1 MQNVQP
7 AAPYP
12 GSTPYPGG
20 TAYTGSPLGAESS
33 RSAVS
38 WGAVIAGAVIA
49 SAVSSMLVIG
59 GSGLGFLSMSP
70 WENEGAS
77 GKTLAVGTLV
87 WLFAT
92 HIIAYGMA
100 GYVAGRLRTKWTDA
114 ARDEVYFR
122 DTGHG
127 FLVWALSA
135 VVALVMLGSTMA
147 SVISGTAKAGATM
160 VGAGA
165 GAATAAVG
173 QAAQGSDNTLSLDY
187 FTDALM
193 RPNDPATAMSPQTDA
208 REQASRILA
217 RSLANG
223 EVAQA
228 DQDYLVKLI
237 ARESGV
243 DEEAARNRLTQVQ
256 EQAKQTAEQA
266 EKKAREAADTARKAA
281 AGFALWA
288 FAAMLVGAFVA
299 SFSATIGGR
308 ARDR

>member
-1 MQNVQP
+1 MQHVP
-7 AAPYP
+7 PAAAPYP
-12 GSTPYPGG
+12 GSTL
-20 TAYTGSPLGAESS
+20 SVESS

-38 WGAVIAGAVIA
+38 WGAVIAGAFIA

-70 WENEGAS
+70 WQDEGAS
-77 GKTLAVGTLV
+77 GKTLAMGTLV
-87 WLFAT
+87 WLFLT
-92 HIIAYGMA
+92 HIIAYGIA

-122 DTGHG
+122 DTAHG
-127 FLVWALSA
+127 FLVWALST
-135 VVALVMLGSTMA
+135 VVALFMLGSTMA
-147 SVISGTAKAGATM
+147 SMISGTAKAGASM

-165 GAATAAVG
+165 GAVTAAAG
-173 QAAQGSDNTLSLDY
+173 QAAQGSGDALSLDY
-187 FTDALM
+187 FTDTLM
-193 RPNDPATAMSPQTDA
+193 RPNEPAAAMGPQANA

-223 EVAQA
+223 DMSQP
-228 DQDYLVKLI
+228 DQDYLVKLV
-237 ARESGV
+237 ARETGV
-243 DEEAARNRLTQVQ
+243 DEVTAQRRLTEVR
-256 EQAKQTAEQA
+256 EQAKQTARQA
-266 EKKAREAADTARKAA
+266 EQTAREAADTARKAA
-281 AGFALWA
+281 AGLALWA

>member
-1 MQNVQP
+1 MQHVQP

-12 GSTPYPGG
+12 GSTIGVEP
-20 TAYTGSPLGAESS
+20 S

-70 WENEGAS
+70 WEDEGAS
-77 GKTLAVGTLV
+77 GKTLAIGTLV
-87 WLFAT
+87 WLFVT
-92 HIIAYGMA
+92 HIIAYGIA

-114 ARDEVYFR
+114 AVDEIYFR
-122 DTGHG
+122 DTAHG
-127 FLVWALSA
+127 FLVWALST
-135 VVALVMLGSTMA
+135 VVALLMLGSTMA

-165 GAATAAVG
+165 GAATAAAG
-173 QAAQGSDNTLSLDY
+173 QAAQGSDDKLSLDY

-193 RPNDPATAMSPQTDA
+193 RPNDPATSLSPQTDA
-208 REQASRILA
+208 RNQASRILG
-217 RSLANG
+217 RSLVKG
-223 EVAQA
+223 EVSQA
-228 DQDYLVKLI
+228 DQDYLVKLV

-243 DEEAARNRLTQVQ
+243 DEATARQRLTQVQ

-266 EKKAREAADTARKAA
+266 EQKTREAADAARKAA